1 MNFTG
6 IARLP
11 QWIKVHWGEDAYT
24 PRAHVALAEG
34 YLADPRFVEYYDGA
48 AGKGATEFLRDII
61 KANVS

>member
-1 MNFTG
+1 M
-6 IARLP
+6 
-11 QWIKVHWGEDAYT
+11 HWGEDAYT
-24 PRAHVALAEG
+24 PRAHIALAEG